1 MKIWYLLDHFSGSDE
16 LYHEMYMH
24 FSDLPRSYLVWAY
37 RSILNENVMLEEL
50 PGEHNGARIP
60 LIPMLTADLC
70 RVMSKE
76 KAETPSGRK
85 YSIKIS
91 GDSARF
97 SRTSNFMLLSYVI

>member
-1 MKIWYLLDHFSGSDE
+1 MKILYLLDHSQAQMSYTIK
-16 LYHEMYMH
+16 LSML

-37 RSILNENVMLEEL
+37 RSILNENVMFEECH
-50 PGEHNGARIP
+50 GEHNGARIP

-91 GDSARF
+91 
-97 SRTSNFMLLSYVI
+97 